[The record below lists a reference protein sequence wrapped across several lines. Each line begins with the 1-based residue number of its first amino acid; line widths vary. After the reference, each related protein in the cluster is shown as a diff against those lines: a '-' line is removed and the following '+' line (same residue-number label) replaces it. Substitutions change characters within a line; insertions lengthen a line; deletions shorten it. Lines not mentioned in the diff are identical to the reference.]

1 MNDFE
6 DDYLRVYER
15 LYIRQKYYLMLC
27 DAVGE
32 SNYAGLPIEG
42 KVMQQ
47 QLLRMALEMVDEAKQ
62 DYDGLVS
69 KKKKKLRVITEK
81 LEELRK
87 KHSELFEWEDYGESD
102 EKTNQCTEESCQ

>member
-32 SNYAGLPIEG
+32 SNYAGLPYEG
-42 KVMQQ
+42 KKQQQ
-47 QLLRMALEMVDEAKQ
+47 QLIRMAQEMLDEAKQ
-62 DYDGLVS
+62 DYENLMS

-81 LEELRK
+81 LEELKK
-87 KHSELFEWEDYGESD
+87 KHSELFE
-102 EKTNQCTEESCQ
+102 

>member
-27 DAVGE
+27 DAVSE
-32 SNYAGLPIEG
+32 SNYAGLPYEG
-42 KVMQQ
+42 KKLQQ
-47 QLLRMALEMVDEAKQ
+47 QLIRMAQEMLDEAQ
-62 DYDGLVS
+62 RDYKALTS

-81 LEELRK
+81 LEELKK
-87 KHSELFEWEDYGESD
+87 KHSELFE
-102 EKTNQCTEESCQ
+102 